1 MKTIVAVSTMLCFS
15 GSAIDSNYDVVSS
28 DFVDAGLP
36 EIAQE
41 IWRGHGVVRRHVFF
55 LQMHAKYLFG
65 PVTEQ
70 LSGQGP
76 TALAILAG
84 ILVAALW
91 IKASYPSIW
100 WYKDT
105 EGVVRGPFS
114 TLCMRHWRSKG
125 YLPDDLEIKYTMN
138 ASFAPLRELFPA
150 PAVPFQSP
158 PTPQG
163 TRPKPVPVKDDVAEE
178 IEHGKLFEQE
188 VSDDMLRAQH
198 EAFENRS
205 QDLEDEMMKAL
216 EAELEESVQSDGLG
230 PKAISK
236 EKDMKLW
243 DSLEKPQVVDEE
255 GFAEM
260 RVWHAKRS
268 LRRKEMVRTQIQTSW
283 CNADKILHRR
293 SSKDKENSMKRNSSE
308 ERIQKQLNTWI
319 SNEMT
324 SAHEAELEEN
334 LWSLIESC

>member
-1 MKTIVAVSTMLCFS
+1 
-15 GSAIDSNYDVVSS
+15 
-28 DFVDAGLP
+28 
-36 EIAQE
+36 
-41 IWRGHGVVRRHVFF
+41 
-55 LQMHAKYLFG
+55 
-65 PVTEQ
+65 
-70 LSGQGP
+70 
-76 TALAILAG
+76 
-84 ILVAALW
+84 
-91 IKASYPSIW
+91 
-100 WYKDT
+100 
-105 EGVVRGPFS
+105 
-114 TLCMRHWRSKG
+114 
-125 YLPDDLEIKYTMN
+125 
-138 ASFAPLRELFPA
+138 
-150 PAVPFQSP
+150 
-158 PTPQG
+158 
-163 TRPKPVPVKDDVAEE
+163 
-178 IEHGKLFEQE
+178 
-188 VSDDMLRAQH
+188 MLRAQH

-205 QDLEDEMMKAL
+205 QDLEDEMMKVL